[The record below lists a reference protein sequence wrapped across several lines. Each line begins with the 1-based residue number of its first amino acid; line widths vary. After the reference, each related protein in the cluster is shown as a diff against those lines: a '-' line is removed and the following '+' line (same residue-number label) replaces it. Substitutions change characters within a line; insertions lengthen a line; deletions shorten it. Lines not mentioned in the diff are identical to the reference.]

1 MERILAGVE
10 FAGTLRD
17 FVRGDLAR
25 KYPELMDDVEVVLLQ
40 SAQSILTQFS
50 GGLQQRAL
58 DTFRKTGVAVRTGV
72 RVIAVTQDQARAA
85 TDPATVQD
93 DAEICQCPQTRTA
106 V

>member
-1 MERILAGVE
+1 MMAGVE

-72 RVIAVTQDQARAA
+72 RVIAVTQDQARVAER
-85 TDPATVQD
+85 PFVTVHDEALIRRSAPKQG
-93 DAEICQCPQTRTA
+93 
-106 V
+106 

>member
-1 MERILAGVE
+1 M
-10 FAGTLRD
+10 
-17 FVRGDLAR
+17 RGDLAR

-72 RVIAVTQDQARAA
+72 RVIAVTQDQARAPESPSA
-85 TDPATVQD
+85 VLALECHQ
-93 DAEICQCPQTRTA
+93 AQCPSPA
-106 V
+106 ESLFL